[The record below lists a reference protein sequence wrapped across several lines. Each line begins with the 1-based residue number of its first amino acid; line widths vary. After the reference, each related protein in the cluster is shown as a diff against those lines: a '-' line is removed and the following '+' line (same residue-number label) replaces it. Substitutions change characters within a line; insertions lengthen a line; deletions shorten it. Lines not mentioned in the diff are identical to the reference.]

1 MKQVL
6 RHSKRRVATILAAV
20 SLLFASGAGPAAAH
34 PHVWIDSTTRI
45 VFNAQQEIEALEI
58 EWRFDEFYSLFAI
71 EGLDTN
77 GDGLLQE
84 AELQELAKVN
94 ITSLKDYSYF
104 TYLTVDG
111 VEAAFGDVEE
121 YASRF
126 EDGILSLRFLLPVAQ
141 GVDPRRNAI
150 SLTSYDPSFYV
161 SIEPLGET
169 PVALSGGAPS
179 GCAVDLT
186 RGGETETLNFSDL
199 DLLNAGSQSL
209 AAQFASRA
217 SINCLAA
224 VVSQ

>member
-1 MKQVL
+1 MKQVFSQWKCKAL
-6 RHSKRRVATILAAV
+6 AALAAV
-20 SLLFASGAGPAAAH
+20 PLFFACGAGPAAAH
-34 PHVWIDSTTRI
+34 PHVWIDSTARV

-58 EWRFDEFYSLFAI
+58 VWRFDEFYSLFAI

-77 GDGLLQE
+77 ADGLLQE

-104 TYLTVDG
+104 TYVSVDG
-111 VEAAFGDVEE
+111 EE
-121 YASRF
+121 VAYGEVVKYASRF
-126 EDGILSLRFLLPVAQ
+126 EDGILSLRFRLPLAQ
-141 GVDPRRNAI
+141 SVDPRR
-150 SLTSYDPSFYV
+150 SSVSFTSYDPSFYI
-161 SIEPLGET
+161 SIEPLSET
-169 PVALSGGAPS
+169 PVTMSASAPT
-179 GCAVDLT
+179 GCAIDLAS
-186 RGGETETLNFSDL
+186 GGETETLNFSDL